1 MELQAV
7 KTDRLY
13 VKVADQL
20 TRLIVEGVFAVGG
33 RLPSERDLADQ
44 LKVSRPTIREA
55 MIALE
60 LSGIIEI
67 RTGSGIYVRK
77 KPARLELQDQ
87 GVGPFEILESRL
99 LIETQVCGLAASR
112 ITSTQLAE
120 LETVLVIM
128 EQAQANCSSSEASDW
143 EFHRLIAEATQN
155 TALVSIVNWLWEL
168 RAESGL
174 SQAFVARLEQQGIH
188 PSISEHRMILD
199 ALRSGDSGMA
209 RQAMHD
215 HLTRATE
222 AAAHYFDEK

>member
-1 MELQAV
+1 MRIFATIAGLVDGGKIVELQAV

-77 KPARLELQDQ
+77 KPARLEL
-87 GVGPFEILESRL
+87 
-99 LIETQVCGLAASR
+99 
-112 ITSTQLAE
+112 
-120 LETVLVIM
+120 
-128 EQAQANCSSSEASDW
+128 
-143 EFHRLIAEATQN
+143 
-155 TALVSIVNWLWEL
+155 
-168 RAESGL
+168 
-174 SQAFVARLEQQGIH
+174 
-188 PSISEHRMILD
+188 
-199 ALRSGDSGMA
+199 
-209 RQAMHD
+209 
-215 HLTRATE
+215 
-222 AAAHYFDEK
+222 

>member
-1 MELQAV
+1 
-7 KTDRLY
+7 
-13 VKVADQL
+13 
-20 TRLIVEGVFAVGG
+20 
-33 RLPSERDLADQ
+33 
-44 LKVSRPTIREA
+44 REA

-120 LETVLVIM
+120 LEAVLVSM

-168 RAESGL
+168 R
-174 SQAFVARLEQQGIH
+174 
-188 PSISEHRMILD
+188 
-199 ALRSGDSGMA
+199 
-209 RQAMHD
+209 
-215 HLTRATE
+215 
-222 AAAHYFDEK
+222 